1 MNKKMN
7 KTIQLGSLYIQIELI
22 TSAQIR
28 AARALLRW
36 SSDDLSKQSGV
47 GTATIKRIEV
57 MAGVPSGQIRTLLA
71 IRHALEKGGVQFVGD
86 PEDCP
91 GVRLVIKKNSQK

>member
-1 MNKKMN
+1 MSCEMTQ
-7 KTIQLGSLYIQIELI
+7 TIQLGSLYIQKELI

-71 IRHALEKGGVQFVGD
+71 IKNALEKGGVQFLGD
-86 PEDCP
+86 PDDGP
-91 GVRLVIKKNSQK
+91 GVRLVIKESGPK

>member
-1 MNKKMN
+1 M
-7 KTIQLGSLYIQIELI
+7 I

-71 IRHALEKGGVQFVGD
+71 IKNALEKGGVQFLGD
-86 PEDCP
+86 PDDGP
-91 GVRLVIKKNSQK
+91 GVRLVIKESGPK